1 MPVSLK
7 YLIKNLNS
15 KSVYGGPRLSGWLG
29 PKKVPQYFWYH
40 YPQNRNSKNRG
51 IATIDWIFY
60 WSQYCKIKVIE
71 VTLMEDPLYLQ
82 INICFLG
89 LDITKIYPISTQF
102 MSTEESIDYCNTSW
116 YTPMIFLLEKSTNVN
131 SHSVIS
137 L

>member
-1 MPVSLK
+1 MHRELEEVGHNFFWGANAVQCKCNYWST
-7 YLIKNLNS
+7 
-15 KSVYGGPRLSGWLG
+15 GGPRLSGWLG

-102 MSTEESIDYCNTSW
+102 MSTEESIDYYSTD
-116 YTPMIFLLEKSTNVN
+116 IFTWKV
-131 SHSVIS
+131 V
-137 L
+137 